1 MNCRR
6 CVQALDAMCKSTR
19 RQFQLAPKR
28 NHAMNEAEKTSR
40 PPGVAV
46 PWEEKIKQLPPMT
59 GDKELVERVWKETD
73 SLGYLYI
80 YFCLLA
86 F

>member
-1 MNCRR
+1 MN
-6 CVQALDAMCKSTR
+6 QAPQTK
-19 RQFQLAPKR
+19 
-28 NHAMNEAEKTSR
+28 R
-40 PPGVAV
+40 PPGTTI
-46 PWEEKIKQLPPMT
+46 PWEEKLEEMPPIT
-59 GDKELVERVWKETD
+59 GDPELFERVWKQTD

>member
-1 MNCRR
+1 
-6 CVQALDAMCKSTR
+6 
-19 RQFQLAPKR
+19 
-28 NHAMNEAEKTSR
+28 MNEISATNR
-40 PPGVAV
+40 PPGTTI
-46 PWEEKIKQLPPMT
+46 PWDQKVKEMPPIV
-59 GDKELVERVWKETD
+59 GDQELVERVWKQTD

>member
-1 MNCRR
+1 
-6 CVQALDAMCKSTR
+6 
-19 RQFQLAPKR
+19 
-28 NHAMNEAEKTSR
+28 MNETEKIDR
-40 PPGVAV
+40 PPGTTI
-46 PWEEKIKQLPPMT
+46 PWDQKVKELPGIT
-59 GDKELVERVWKETD
+59 GDKELVERVWQQTD

>member
-1 MNCRR
+1 
-6 CVQALDAMCKSTR
+6 
-19 RQFQLAPKR
+19 
-28 NHAMNEAEKTSR
+28 MNEAKPSKR
-40 PPGVAV
+40 PPGTTI
-46 PWEEKIKQLPPMT
+46 PWEEKVKEMPTIV
-59 GDKELVERVWKETD
+59 GDKELVERVWKQTD